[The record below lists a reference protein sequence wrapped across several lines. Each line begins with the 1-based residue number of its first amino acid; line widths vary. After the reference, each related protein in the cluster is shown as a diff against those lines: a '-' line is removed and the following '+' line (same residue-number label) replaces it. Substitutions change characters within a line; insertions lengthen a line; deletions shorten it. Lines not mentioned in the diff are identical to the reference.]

1 MYLLI
6 ISLIM
11 PIAFFFM
18 YFFLKYK
25 ANKKMSRWSGFRS
38 RLSME
43 SEENWKFANNY
54 AGKLSLIFGIISM
67 AMTLFVI
74 YKYELNDKIVL
85 ILTGIQILFLILI
98 SVMTEIKLYRKK

>member
-11 PIAFFFM
+11 PVAFFFM

-25 ANKKMSRWSGFRS
+25 ANKKINRWSGFRT

-43 SEENWKFANNY
+43 SEKNWKFANNY
-54 AGKLSLIFGIISM
+54 SGKLSLIFGIISM
-67 AMTLFVI
+67 VMTLFVI
-74 YKYELNDKIVL
+74 YKYDLNDKIVL
-85 ILTGIQILFLILI
+85 ILTGIQILFLIMI

>member
-11 PIAFFFM
+11 PVAFFFM

-25 ANKKMSRWSGFRS
+25 ANKKINRWSGFRS

-43 SEENWKFANNY
+43 SEKNWKFANNY
-54 AGKLSLIFGIISM
+54 AGKLSLIFGLISM
-67 AMTLFVI
+67 DMTIFVI

-85 ILTGIQILFLILI
+85 ILTGIQILFLIMI
-98 SVMTEIKLYRKK
+98 SVITEIKLYRKK